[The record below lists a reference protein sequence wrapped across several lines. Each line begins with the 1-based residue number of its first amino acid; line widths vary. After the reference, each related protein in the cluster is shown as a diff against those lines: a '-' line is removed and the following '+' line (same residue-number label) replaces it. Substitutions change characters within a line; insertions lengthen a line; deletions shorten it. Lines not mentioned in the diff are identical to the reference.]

1 MLIELINSFNWWIAI
16 GIFFA
21 YILIDG
27 GYAYYTYTVT
37 QYRPKT
43 AATTGTIMHILLA
56 FGVFNYVNNLLYV
69 IPLCFGSWIGTYIV
83 VKRKKAID
91 GHHKIRL

>member
-1 MLIELINSFNWWIAI
+1 MLTELINSFNWWIAI
-16 GIFFA
+16 AIFFS

-37 QYRPKT
+37 EYRPKM
-43 AATTGTIMHILLA
+43 AATTGVMMHILLA
-56 FGVFNYVNNLLYV
+56 FGVFSYVHNFLYV

-83 VKRKKAID
+83 VKRKKIID
-91 GHHKIRL
+91 GHKTIRL